1 MAGDIGHHLRLV
13 VDLVP
18 NDGVRLPCGAGS
30 AHGED
35 EAPCPRHLQQLQHL
49 ETITMEIIKTLR
61 FKLNSL
67 WFAHR
72 EKRKPEHCTK
82 INMKQ
87 KC

>member
-1 MAGDIGHHLRLV
+1 MAGDVGHHLRLV

-49 ETITMEIIKTLR
+49 ETVTMEIIKTLR
-61 FKLNSL
+61 FKVNTLCGLLTERNANQSI
-67 WFAHR
+67 AQR
-72 EKRKPEHCTK
+72 ST
-82 INMKQ
+82 
-87 KC
+87 